1 MIGARKET
9 CLLAVSNAF
18 QCRNASVHAWLLR
31 VSTVRQR
38 PAEAYDGYGSKNDLI
53 ELDAQ

>member
-1 MIGARKET
+1 MNGARKET
-9 CLLAVSNAF
+9 CLLTVSDAF
-18 QCRNASVHAWLLR
+18 QCIDASVHAWLLR
-31 VSTVRQR
+31 VSTVRQG